1 MKLHFFRAIFCCL
14 VVLGVSVTAA
24 VSAEPPAAAEDAKK
38 AAKDAE
44 ETAKSAPGTHTVKKG
59 TMKIEVSLDGVFE
72 APDTAEI
79 ILRPEAWATLKVLK
93 AVEHG
98 TKVEKGGLLV
108 ALELDKIDRAIG
120 DLRRGHEASDVAIKL
135 AGQLLATLE
144 KTTPMDLTA
153 AQRAHAEAKEATE
166 YYFKVS
172 RPMSVKSINRSL
184 ESAQFSLEYAEEEL
198 RQLEKMY
205 KADDLTEETEE
216 IILKRAR
223 RSAESAQFYLERSK
237 LDHERMMNVM
247 MPRRDVG
254 MKEADRRADFA
265 LAGSKVALPLALKK
279 AQMDL
284 QTLKIARERSEEKLQ
299 KLLADRATMTVKA
312 PIAGIVYHGKA
323 VRGKFSAGSKSGGF
337 RRGTTITPGS
347 VFMTVVKPRPV
358 FIRTTVAEK
367 DLHKVTAGVKGTA
380 VPTALPDLKLTAIVD
395 RVAAVPMS
403 AGGFDTRITV
413 AMDAAADAI
422 MPGMTCKVKLIPFEK
437 KDAITVPAKAV
448 ETDEADD
455 EKHYVYV
462 VGEKDKSAKREVTVG
477 KRTDGR
483 IEIVKGLSEGE
494 KILSEP
500 PK

>member
-1 MKLHFFRAIFCCL
+1 MKLHFFRVILCCL
-14 VVLGVSVTAA
+14 VALGISVATAI
-24 VSAEPPAAAEDAKK
+24 SAEPPAAKK
-38 AAKDAE
+38 DAKDAKDAK
-44 ETAKSAPGTHTVKKG
+44 ETAKPTPAVHTVKKG

-79 ILRPEAWATLKVLK
+79 ILRPEAWTTLKVLK

-98 TKVEKGGLLV
+98 TKVKKGDLLV

-120 DLRRGHEASDVAIKL
+120 DLRRTHKTSDVAIKL

-153 AQRAHAEAKEATE
+153 AQRTHDETKEATQ

-172 RPMSVKSINRSL
+172 RPMSVKSVNRSL
-184 ESAQFSLEYAEEEL
+184 ESSQFSLEYAEEEL

-223 RSAESAQFYLERSK
+223 RSAESSRFYLERMK
-237 LDHERMMNVM
+237 LDHERMLKVT

-265 LAGSKVALPLALKK
+265 LSGSKVALPLALSK

-284 QTLKIARERSEEKLQ
+284 QTLKITRERSEEKLQ

-323 VRGKFSAGSKSGGF
+323 TRGKFSAGSKSGGF
-337 RRGTTITPGS
+337 RRGTTIAAGS

-358 FIRTTVAEK
+358 FIRTKVAEK
-367 DLHKVTAGVKGTA
+367 DLHKVSAGVKGTS

-395 RVAAVPMS
+395 RVSAVPMS

-422 MPGMTCKVKLIPFEK
+422 MPGMTCKVKLVPFEK

-455 EKHYVYV
+455 AKHYVYV
-462 VGEKDKSAKREVTVG
+462 VGEDKKSTKREVTVG
-477 KRTDGR
+477 KRTNGR

-494 KILSEP
+494 KILGEP